1 MLTVKTNVEEL
12 KKNTPSTNMLL
23 RDCRYIWVIMEA
35 ASNNG
40 YDTENPYTH
49 HGYVHVPRAKDPQ
62 LDICPQYVFNDLVH
76 PTRKSIIVLPQC

>member
-1 MLTVKTNVEEL
+1 
-12 KKNTPSTNMLL
+12 
-23 RDCRYIWVIMEA
+23 MEA
-35 ASNNG
+35 ASNIG

-49 HGYVHVPRAKDPQ
+49 HGYVHVPGAKDPQ